1 MRPSVWCLGLVALCG
16 VAGQT
21 ETCDAGA
28 CGNDGAAAPAAPKLL
43 ADVCVRGVEI
53 APPGSKVLTLKN
65 LTTCAVASL
74 LAPAPG
80 AAGPSPDFPLDEA
93 AAAAVLRADALVLQ
107 DGLPDAA
114 ALAASYGRLLRGG
127 GNVILPA
134 RAAAG
139 PLQARLLR
147 GAGFVEAG
155 ALEGFAW
162 WRRRPDVAGGAA
174 ALRVTIVGP
183 RDGEVFAFSDD
194 GGGAGGGATI
204 RVRVR
209 APPRDALALLPS
221 PTLQL
226 AADPDNARPLV
237 VPLPHPRPARPAGGA
252 APAGD
257 GASLAAP
264 SAHEDDVELTLSN
277 VPVGSHLIT
286 ASLAFGAGA
295 LRRVVADA
303 ETSTMI
309 DVVPGA
315 LLEPPPSLAPSSLG
329 CARAR
334 AAPTAARAPVAEAP
348 NLALKRRKLRVA
360 FADLTPPASVDGQ
373 RRVWLQRCGH
383 WNRMAERPF
392 DLTYLLLYDDV
403 TPPLRTD
410 APLRRAIAAAGV
422 RASAVAAPWHL
433 GNRLKGGDSAG
444 AVLGAALEC
453 ARGAEPTTKGG
464 ARRAWVSFLNTSVD
478 VLLTHAAPGMGGALG
493 DAARLGCL
501 GRLAELAGVGAR
513 LVELPTLPAADL
525 LSWRG
530 AAAGAV
536 AARTR
541 ADRLKADQALSAA
554 DWADALIVPS
564 HFAARATLKS
574 LAETAL
580 ETPVVVLQ
588 PGVDDEWFRAGAKR
602 RDDPKPGRTAVWVG
616 RLDADKSPLL
626 FVRACALA
634 AQKDAATRCLIV
646 GDGPLQAALAARA
659 SALAPG
665 LRHVANGTTR
675 FLGSAA
681 DDGDLSATVA
691 AADVLVSTSVFPET
705 FGLAPLEAAAAGLP
719 VIAFGVAGMEEH
731 VCDGVTAVV
740 PRAPTPDA
748 LAKAMT
754 GLLDDAG
761 RARELGRNGA
771 AAAATHF
778 GAAGAA
784 SRAALFIRRAFDA
797 FSGEFFPSFFLFRSE
812 PPCVVGHDAECA
824 AIHRRGNAS
833 AHCLGRPRLS
843 PVYDAHSFLADVS
856 VSPFEPPSLRS

>member
-21 ETCDAGA
+21 DTCDAGA
-28 CGNDGAAAPAAPKLL
+28 CDNDGAAAPAAPKLL

-53 APPGSKVLTLKN
+53 APPGSK
-65 LTTCAVASL
+65 
-74 LAPAPG
+74 
-80 AAGPSPDFPLDEA
+80 
-93 AAAAVLRADALVLQ
+93 
-107 DGLPDAA
+107 
-114 ALAASYGRLLRGG
+114 
-127 GNVILPA
+127 
-134 RAAAG
+134 
-139 PLQARLLR
+139 ARLLR

-226 AADPDNARPLV
+226 AADRTT
-237 VPLPHPRPARPAGGA
+237 RG
-252 APAGD
+252 
-257 GASLAAP
+257 P
-264 SAHEDDVELTLSN
+264 S
-277 VPVGSHLIT
+277 SHLIT

-348 NLALKRRKLRVA
+348 NLDLKRRKLRVA

-392 DLTYLLLYDDV
+392 DLT
-403 TPPLRTD
+403 
-410 APLRRAIAAAGV
+410 
-422 RASAVAAPWHL
+422 S
-433 GNRLKGGDSAG
+433 
-444 AVLGAALEC
+444 
-453 ARGAEPTTKGG
+453 
-464 ARRAWVSFLNTSVD
+464 
-478 VLLTHAAPGMGGALG
+478 
-493 DAARLGCL
+493 DAARG
-501 GRLAELAGVGAR
+501 GPAVVAR
-513 LVELPTLPAADL
+513 
-525 LSWRG
+525 RG
-530 AAAGAV
+530 GAV

-665 LRHVANGTTR
+665 LRNVANGTTQ

-705 FGLAPLEAAAAGLP
+705 FGLAPLKARPRGCPSSRLASRAWRS
-719 VIAFGVAGMEEH
+719 

-740 PRAPTPDA
+740 PRATPDA

-761 RARELGRNGA
+761 RARARRNG

-778 GAAGAA
+778 GP
-784 SRAALFIRRAFDA
+784 RARRRAPRSSSA
-797 FSGEFFPSFFLFRSE
+797 ARSTPS
-812 PPCVVGHDAECA
+812 P
-824 AIHRRGNAS
+824 
-833 AHCLGRPRLS
+833 
-843 PVYDAHSFLADVS
+843 DV
-856 VSPFEPPSLRS
+856 EYLD